1 MTEEVPVSGED
12 ADKKTVTVDHQTVDS
27 HTNDDLENNNMGGE
41 KTMQSVIETTKFAAE
56 EEKQMGVIAAAK
68 IYPKALFWAIFFAL
82 GVIMVGYDA
91 QIINSFYAMPAFK
104 EYYGEMIDGEKQI
117 SAAWQSALGMGNPI
131 GQVLGSL
138 ACSWPS
144 EKWGRKKVMIG
155 CNILLAAINFMQF
168 FAPNLGVLCAGEILG
183 GLLWGTFVTL
193 CPTYSSEVS
202 PVALRGILTAFINMA
217 FVIGQFVGQ
226 GVVAGT
232 QNRDDKWAYK
242 APFAL
247 QWLWP
252 VILVIG
258 VPFAPESP
266 WWLVRKERK
275 EDAKESLRRLA
286 NWQSEE
292 ELDNALM
299 VIEQTDLLERR
310 LHKTTT
316 YMDCFKGAN
325 LRRTEIC
332 AMAYMIQVLCGN
344 PLMGYINYF
353 FTTAGLDT
361 TAAFHMGVGNTAIGF
376 FATCVTWVVLSY
388 FGRRRIYCS
397 GVYFMTLLLFIV
409 AIIDCIPDYDNKPN
423 IIWAQGS
430 LLDVWTFFYQL
441 TVGPMTFVII
451 SECSSTKLRTRT
463 IAVATACQALCAIV
477 TTVAVPYMFNPGEG
491 NLRGKIGFVFGG
503 LSLLCGTWAF
513 FRLPETK
520 NRTYE
525 ELDIMFERRVP
536 TKQFKD
542 CNPLELPEDEEHHS
556 N

>member
-1 MTEEVPVSGED
+1 MVEPEANKMADTSAASVDVEQTGE
-12 ADKKTVTVDHQTVDS
+12 ARP
-27 HTNDDLENNNMGGE
+27 E
-41 KTMQSVIETTKFAAE
+41 KTMQTIIETTKFAAE
-56 EEKQMGVIAAAK
+56 EEKQLGVIEAAK
-68 IYPKALFWAIFFAL
+68 IYPKALFWSTFFAL

-104 EYYGEMIDGEKQI
+104 EFYGEYYDGEKQI
-117 SAAWQSALGMGNPI
+117 TAAWQSALGMGNPI
-131 GQVLGSL
+131 GQILGSL

-144 EKWGRKKVMIG
+144 ERWGRKKVMIA
-155 CNILLAAINFMQF
+155 CNILISAFNFMQF
-168 FAPNLGVLCAGEILG
+168 FAPNLAVLCAGEILA

-193 CPTYSSEVS
+193 APTYASEVA

-217 FVIGQFVGQ
+217 FVIGQFIGQ
-226 GVVAGT
+226 GVVAGF
-232 QNRDDKWAYK
+232 QSRSDKWAYK

-252 VILVIG
+252 AILLAG

-275 EDAKESLRRLA
+275 EAARNSLKRLA
-286 NWQSEE
+286 TWKSEE
-292 ELDNALM
+292 ELDNALL
-299 VIEQTDLLERR
+299 VIEQTDMLERR
-310 LHKTTT
+310 LLKSTS
-316 YMDCFKGAN
+316 YMDCFKGVN

-361 TAAFHMGVGNTAIGF
+361 DQAFNMGVGNTAIGF

-388 FGRRRIYCS
+388 FGRRRIYNT
-397 GVYFMTLLLFIV
+397 GLYIMTVLLFIV
-409 AIIDCIPDYDNKPN
+409 AIIDCIPDYDNKPG

-451 SECSSTKLRTRT
+451 SECSSTKLRSRT
-463 IAVATACQALCAIV
+463 IAIATACQAACSIV
-477 TTVAVPYMFNPGEG
+477 TTVAVPYMFNPGNG
-491 NLRGKIGFVFGG
+491 NMRGKIGFFFGS
-503 LSLLCGTWAF
+503 LSFLCGIWSF

-520 NRTYE
+520 NRTFE
-525 ELDIMFERRVP
+525 EIDIMFEQRVP
-536 TKQFKD
+536 TRQFKNY
-542 CNPLELPEDEEHHS
+542 NPLELPDDE